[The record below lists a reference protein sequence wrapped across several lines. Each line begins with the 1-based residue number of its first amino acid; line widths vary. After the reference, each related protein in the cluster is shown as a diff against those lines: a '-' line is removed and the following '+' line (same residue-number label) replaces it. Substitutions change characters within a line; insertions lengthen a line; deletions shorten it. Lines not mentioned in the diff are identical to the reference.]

1 MSKVEDKV
9 INKINTRAAL
19 GKNKYNTTME
29 RTDLSRLEWLQH
41 AQDEA
46 MDLAIYLQ
54 KLIDEEQVYD
64 EEETDRR
71 MKHIGQNGN
80 TGEHY
85 ENI

>member
-29 RTDLSRLEWLQH
+29 RTDLTRLEWLQH

-54 KLIDEEQVYD
+54 KLIDEEQLYD
-64 EEETDRR
+64 EEQTNRR
-71 MKHIGQNGN
+71 MRHIGQNGN

-85 ENI
+85 ETI